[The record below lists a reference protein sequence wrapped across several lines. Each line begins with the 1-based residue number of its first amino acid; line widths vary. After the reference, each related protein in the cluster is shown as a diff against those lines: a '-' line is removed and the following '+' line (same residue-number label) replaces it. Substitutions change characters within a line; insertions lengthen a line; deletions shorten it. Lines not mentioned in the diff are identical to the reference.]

1 MVAAFPPLTRNTPKL
16 LRNRNDPHYNV
27 RYVNPFEPVDHEIW
41 RMEVKGLVET
51 PGSFSLD
58 ELLAWPQMEQISRMK
73 CVECWSFKAKW
84 GGFQYD
90 TLAGR
95 ARPHPE
101 ATHVR
106 FDCAD
111 AYWEIVS
118 IEELADPRVIF
129 VLRMNDELLLDEYG
143 APLRMMFPAKYG
155 YKSAKAV
162 TSLTFTDEG
171 GAGFWST
178 VGPYTIDGQIQAGV
192 DFPQDLNGERKEIDG
207 GEIVI
212 Y

>member
-1 MVAAFPPLTRNTPKL
+1 LKVA
-16 LRNRNDPHYNV
+16 
-27 RYVNPFEPVDHEIW
+27 
-41 RMEVKGLVET
+41 GLVENR
-51 PGSFSLD
+51 GNFSLTD
-58 ELLAWPQMEQISRMK
+58 LLAWPQMEQISRMK

-84 GGFQYD
+84 GGFHYAA
-90 TLAGR
+90 LAER
-95 ARPHPE
+95 VAPTPE

-111 AYWEIVS
+111 DYWEIVS
-118 IEELADPRVIF
+118 IEELTDPRVVF

-162 TSLTFTDEG
+162 TSITFTSQDG
-171 GAGFWST
+171 PGYWST
-178 VGPYTIDGQIQAGV
+178 VGPYTGHGNIQPGI
-192 DFPQDLNGERKEIDG
+192 DFPQDMPGERKQIEG
-207 GEIVI
+207 GEITA

>member
-1 MVAAFPPLTRNTPKL
+1 M

-27 RYVNPFEPVDHEIW
+27 RYVNPFKPVDHDVW
-41 RMEVKGLVET
+41 RLEVAGLVES
-51 PGSFSLD
+51 PASFGLTD
-58 ELLAWPQMEQISRMK
+58 LLAWPQMEQASRMK

-84 GGFQYD
+84 GGFHYE
-90 TLAGR
+90 TLAQR
-95 ARPHPE
+95 VAPKPE

-111 AYWEIVS
+111 GYWEVVS
-118 IEELADPRVIF
+118 LEELANPRVVF

-155 YKSAKAV
+155 YNSAKAV
-162 TSLTFTDEG
+162 TAVTFTDQDRDG
-171 GAGFWST
+171 YWSS
-178 VGPYTIDGQIQAGV
+178 VGPYTADGFIEPGY
-192 DFPQDLNGERKEIDG
+192 DYPQDLRGEKQQIGG
-207 GEIVI
+207 GEITS